1 MEYMEYNEFLRS
13 KSYHVANVG
22 IEIADSDIN
31 PVLFQFQRD
40 IVRWAVRKGRAAIF
54 LDTGMGKTFIQ
65 LEWARLLGQNTL
77 IIAPLSVAR
86 QTVREARKIGL
97 EVRYVRS
104 QSEITQE
111 HRLWITNYEMLDA
124 FDMETF
130 GAVVLDESSILKAL
144 ASKTRKA
151 LTEDCANV
159 KYRLACTATP
169 APNDNIEIGNHAEFL
184 GIASQ
189 AEMLAMF
196 FVNANHE
203 HTYQDDEGKTFTMK
217 GSNRG
222 GQEWRLKHHA
232 EEAFFSWLSAWAI
245 TMTKPSD
252 LGYDDNGFILPP
264 LNIMPHFVSVDYQP
278 DDKLMFTGLSGIGER
293 SKVRAATIDARLEM
307 LAALVADSSEQ
318 WIIWTG
324 LQRES
329 DLVTAAIP
337 GAVEVKGGDTPEH
350 KVKAFEDFQ
359 DGAIRVLVTKPRIGG
374 FGMNFQNSHNMA
386 FFGLN
391 DSWEAWYQC
400 IRRQYRFGQTEPVN
414 VHIVMSNVEAGIY
427 QNILRKDAMAK
438 RLRSGLVEKVKAYE
452 KGEIRMQAVTQDE
465 YHEATVR
472 EDGWVAMLGDS
483 CKRLQEIEAD
493 SVDLSVYSPPFE
505 DLFTYSNSP
514 RDLGNSKGS
523 AEFFA
528 HYAFIIREVL
538 RVTKPGRMTCVHTS
552 DIPAMAAR
560 DGYIGIKDFPGAVI
574 RAHEAEGWVFFG
586 RAFVQKNP
594 QAQAIRTKAKGLLF
608 VQLRKDSSDSR
619 PALVDQILIFK
630 KPGDNAVPVD
640 PVGNG
645 EMDNE
650 RWIEWAHGIWLGI
663 SESDTLQYHTARDGA
678 DEKHICPLQLGTIE
692 RCVKLYSNPGEV
704 VLTPFMGIGSEAY
717 TAVKFGR
724 KAIGIELKRSYFDVA
739 VNNLRHAS
747 IQNRTPSLFD
757 LLDENQDS
765 VV

>member
-1 MEYMEYNEFLRS
+1 MEYNEFLES
-13 KSYHVANVG
+13 KSYHVASVG

-31 PVLFQFQRD
+31 PTLFQFQRD

-65 LEWARLLGQNTL
+65 LEWARLLGQNTI

-86 QTVREARKIGL
+86 QTVREARIIGL

-104 QSEITQE
+104 QAEVTPE
-111 HRLWITNYEMLDA
+111 HRLWITNYEMLEAFDIDA
-124 FDMETF
+124 F
-130 GAVVLDESSILKAL
+130 GAIVLDESSILKAL
-144 ASKTRKA
+144 TSKTRKA
-151 LTEDCANV
+151 LTEACTNV

-505 DLFTYSNSP
+505 DLFTYSNSA

-574 RAHEAEGWVFFG
+574 RAYEAEGWIFFG

-630 KPGDNAVPVD
+630 KPGDNAIPVD

-663 SESDTLQYHTARDGA
+663 SESDTLQYHAARDGA

-692 RCVKLYSNPGEV
+692 RCIKLYSNPGEV

-739 VNNLRHAS
+739 INNLRHAS

-757 LLDENQDS
+757 LLDENTDS

>member
-1 MEYMEYNEFLRS
+1 MEYNEFLES
-13 KSYHVANVG
+13 KSYHVASVG

-31 PVLFQFQRD
+31 PTLFQFQRD

-65 LEWARLLGQNTL
+65 LEWARLLGQNTI

-104 QSEITQE
+104 QAEVTPE
-111 HRLWITNYEMLDA
+111 HRLWITNYEMLEAFDIDA
-124 FDMETF
+124 F
-130 GAVVLDESSILKAL
+130 GAIVLDESSILKAL
-144 ASKTRKA
+144 TSKTRKA
-151 LTEDCANV
+151 LTEACTNV

-505 DLFTYSNSP
+505 DLFTYSNSA

-574 RAHEAEGWVFFG
+574 RAYEAEGWIFFG

-630 KPGDNAVPVD
+630 KPGDNAIPVD

-663 SESDTLQYHTARDGA
+663 SESDTLQYHAARDGA

-692 RCVKLYSNPGEV
+692 RCIKLYSNPGEV

-739 VNNLRHAS
+739 INNLRHAS

-757 LLDENQDS
+757 LLDENTDS

>member
-1 MEYMEYNEFLRS
+1 MEYNEFLES
-13 KSYHVANVG
+13 KSYHVASVG

-31 PVLFQFQRD
+31 PTLFQFQRD

-65 LEWARLLGQNTL
+65 LEWARLLGQNTI

-104 QSEITQE
+104 QAEVTPE
-111 HRLWITNYEMLDA
+111 HRLWITNYEMLEAFDIDA
-124 FDMETF
+124 F
-130 GAVVLDESSILKAL
+130 GAIVLDESSILKAL
-144 ASKTRKA
+144 TSKTRKA
-151 LTEDCANV
+151 LTEACTNV

-427 QNILRKDAMAK
+427 QNIL
-438 RLRSGLVEKVKAYE
+438 L
-452 KGEIRMQAVTQDE
+452 
-465 YHEATVR
+465 
-472 EDGWVAMLGDS
+472 
-483 CKRLQEIEAD
+483 
-493 SVDLSVYSPPFE
+493 
-505 DLFTYSNSP
+505 
-514 RDLGNSKGS
+514 
-523 AEFFA
+523 
-528 HYAFIIREVL
+528 
-538 RVTKPGRMTCVHTS
+538 
-552 DIPAMAAR
+552 
-560 DGYIGIKDFPGAVI
+560 
-574 RAHEAEGWVFFG
+574 
-586 RAFVQKNP
+586 
-594 QAQAIRTKAKGLLF
+594 
-608 VQLRKDSSDSR
+608 
-619 PALVDQILIFK
+619 
-630 KPGDNAVPVD
+630 
-640 PVGNG
+640 
-645 EMDNE
+645 
-650 RWIEWAHGIWLGI
+650 
-663 SESDTLQYHTARDGA
+663 
-678 DEKHICPLQLGTIE
+678 
-692 RCVKLYSNPGEV
+692 
-704 VLTPFMGIGSEAY
+704 
-717 TAVKFGR
+717 
-724 KAIGIELKRSYFDVA
+724 
-739 VNNLRHAS
+739 
-747 IQNRTPSLFD
+747 
-757 LLDENQDS
+757 ENMY
-765 VV
+765 